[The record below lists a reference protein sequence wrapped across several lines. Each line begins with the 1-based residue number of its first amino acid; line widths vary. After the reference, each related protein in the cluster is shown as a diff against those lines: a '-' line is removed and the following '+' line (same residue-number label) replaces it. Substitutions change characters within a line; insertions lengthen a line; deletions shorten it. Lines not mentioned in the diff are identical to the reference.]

1 MNQVAITKTVFK
13 NDTIP
18 QKGTVV
24 SEAVINL
31 SKKYTK
37 LPIID
42 LGAGSG
48 ALINRLARKYG
59 SIACTGIDLY
69 PKGENVIEG
78 DITNL
83 LRPDN
88 SAQTVFCTD
97 VIEHLDTPDL
107 TAAISETYRILK
119 PGSYAI
125 FTTIANE
132 NLLRNYITCPGC
144 GNQFHRR
151 GHCQTFTK
159 KDIYR
164 LFTGFEIVEI
174 RETKLHLEATFG
186 SFLAKMFYLFKLD
199 KLVKF
204 HEKDLFIVVRKMR

>member
-1 MNQVAITKTVFK
+1 MNQAAITKTVFK

-24 SEAVINL
+24 SDAIIAL
-31 SKKYTK
+31 AKRYTK
-37 LPIID
+37 PTIID

-48 ALINRLARKYG
+48 DLINKLARKYG
-59 SIACTGIDLY
+59 SIVCTGIDLY

-83 LRPDN
+83 LRPDA
-88 SAQTVFCTD
+88 SARTVFCTD

-107 TAAISETYRILK
+107 TAAINETYRILK
-119 PGSYAI
+119 PGGYAI

-132 NLLRNYITCPGC
+132 RLSRNYITCPGC

-151 GHCQTFTK
+151 GHCQTFTR
-159 KDIYR
+159 KDIR
-164 LFTGFEIVEI
+164 HLFFGFEIIKIKEM
-174 RETKLHLEATFG
+174 KLHLEASFG
-186 SFLAKMFYLFKLD
+186 SLFAKLFYLFKLD

-204 HEKDLFIVVRKMR
+204 HEQDLFIVVRKK